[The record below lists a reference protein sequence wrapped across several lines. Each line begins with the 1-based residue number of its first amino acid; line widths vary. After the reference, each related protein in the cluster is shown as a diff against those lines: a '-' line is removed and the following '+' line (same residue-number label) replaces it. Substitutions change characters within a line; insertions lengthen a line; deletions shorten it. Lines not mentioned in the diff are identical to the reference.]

1 MERRTRTEVTPIVRQ
16 AIEEEAL
23 NGPKSPAWILDRKVQ
38 RRLKKRKV
46 EDPLPR
52 ERAIQTIAREA
63 RTESSYLE
71 NIWSPAQSGDETPPE
86 ALGDLLEVWKV
97 CFFKGVRFTVRKA
110 RVVSRVRG
118 AVRNSSDGAG
128 AWSRSEELLEWS
140 ELYAGREYA
149 AMKTGQPL
157 DTLDLDAELAFQPWL
172 SPLHRWQYEQAVG
185 SGAVPPSGR
194 KDGWDTSDF
203 FYDEAINLLKEV
215 EKGSDIREAEWYPE
229 ARAVV
234 IFWLRAIS
242 SKIQR
247 WNAAYWDDLLGE
259 DMVSWREMARHLT
272 EEVVAKARQ
281 LEPHAPAPSEPDTD
295 GNMVWEPS
303 ETLKKVGLREAG

>member
-16 AIEEEAL
+16 SIEEEAL
-23 NGPKSPAWILDRKVQ
+23 NAPRSPAWILDRKVQ
-38 RRLKKRKV
+38 RRLKKKNV

-63 RTESSYLE
+63 RRESNYLE
-71 NIWSPAQSGDETPPE
+71 NIWSPAHGGDETPPE
-86 ALGDLLEVWKV
+86 ALSDLLAVWKV
-97 CFFKGVRFTVRKA
+97 CIAKDVRFTVRKA
-110 RVVSRVRG
+110 RVVSRLRG
-118 AVRNSSDGAG
+118 AVPNSSDGAG

-157 DTLDLDAELAFQPWL
+157 NTLDLDAELAFQPWL
-172 SPLHRWQYEQAVG
+172 SLLHRWQYEQAVG

-194 KDGWDTSDF
+194 KDGWDTADF
-203 FYDEAINLLKEV
+203 FYDEAINLLKAADE
-215 EKGSDIREAEWYPE
+215 GSDILETVWYPE

-234 IFWLRAIS
+234 IFWLRTIS

-247 WNAAYWDDLLGE
+247 WNAAYWDDLSGE
-259 DMVSWREMARHLT
+259 DKVSWGEMGRHLT
-272 EEVVAKARQ
+272 NEVVAKARQ
-281 LEPHAPAPSEPDTD
+281 LERHIPAPSEPDTN
-295 GNMVWEPS
+295 GYLVWEPS
-303 ETLKKVGLREAG
+303 ETLKEVGLL

>member
-1 MERRTRTEVTPIVRQ
+1 MRQ

-23 NGPKSPAWILDRKVQ
+23 NDPRSPAWIL
-38 RRLKKRKV
+38 KRKAQHHL
-46 EDPLPR
+46 EGKKIPDPLPR

-86 ALGDLLEVWKV
+86 ALDDLLGVWKV
-97 CFFKGVRFTVRKA
+97 CIAKDVRFTVRKA
-110 RVVSRVRG
+110 RMVSRVRG

-128 AWSRSEELLEWS
+128 AWSRWEELLEWS

-149 AMKTGQPL
+149 AMKTGQPVN
-157 DTLDLDAELAFQPWL
+157 TLDLDAELAFQPWL
-172 SPLHRWQYEQAVG
+172 SPLHRWQYEQAVR

-194 KDGWDTSDF
+194 NDGWDTSDF
-203 FYDEAINLLKEV
+203 FYDEAINLLKAADE
-215 EKGSDIREAEWYPE
+215 GSDILETVWYPE

-247 WNAAYWDDLLGE
+247 WNAAYWDDLSGE
-259 DMVSWREMARHLT
+259 DKVSWGEMGRHLT
-272 EEVVAKARQ
+272 NEVVAKARQ
-281 LEPHAPAPSEPDTD
+281 LERHIPMPSEPDTN
-295 GNMVWEPS
+295 GYLVWEPS
-303 ETLKKVGLREAG
+303 ETLKDVGLL